1 MGTGSTST
9 LTLHECKVRASL
21 LLKDLDSSD
30 SARATRAA
38 ERMRALPFF
47 AGLPLG
53 EVLARR
59 DTVRHKHGLAVIA
72 REAGHATWTQLKHAL
87 SDAEPAPAPAP
98 TLDTGGFFQKQ
109 PSVFLN
115 RWCATY
121 EEAAA
126 SLAAQG
132 GFLFPFRHQWF
143 VCEAEFLQ
151 ALGIDTKDPD
161 WERMGR
167 DWVRPRDSAARA
179 RLEVKLVALGY
190 GGRHVAD

>member
-9 LTLHECKVRASL
+9 VTLHECKVRASL
-21 LLKDLDSSD
+21 LLKDLDSPD
-30 SARATRAA
+30 TTRATRAA

-47 AGLPLG
+47 AGLSLG

-72 REAGHATWTQLKHAL
+72 REAGHATWTQLKQAL
-87 SDAEPAPAPAP
+87 SDAAPPPA
-98 TLDTGGFFQKQ
+98 LDTGGFFQKQ
-109 PSVFLN
+109 QGVFLN
-115 RWCATY
+115 RWFATY
-121 EEAAA
+121 DEAAA
-126 SLAAQG
+126 SFAAQG
-132 GFLFPFRHQWF
+132 GFLFPFRHQCF
-143 VCEAEFLQ
+143 VCEADFLQ
-151 ALGIDTKDPD
+151 ALGIDTADPD

>member
-9 LTLHECKVRASL
+9 VVTLHECKVRASL
-21 LLKDLDSSD
+21 LLKDLDSPD
-30 SARATRAA
+30 TARATRAA

-59 DTVRHKHGLAVIA
+59 DTVQHKHGLAVIA
-72 REAGHATWTQLKHAL
+72 REAGHATWTELKQAL
-87 SDAEPAPAPAP
+87 SNTEPAPA
-98 TLDTGGFFQKQ
+98 LDTGGFFQKQ
-109 PSVFLN
+109 QGVFLN
-115 RWCATY
+115 RWFATY
-121 EEAAA
+121 DEAAA

-143 VCEAEFLQ
+143 VCEADFLQ
-151 ALGIDTKDPD
+151 ALGIDTKDAD

-167 DWVRPRDSAARA
+167 DWVRPRDSAART
-179 RLEVKLVALGY
+179 RLEGKLVALGY
-190 GGRHVAD
+190 GGRHVAG

>member
-9 LTLHECKVRASL
+9 VTLHDCKVRASL
-21 LLKDLDSSD
+21 LLKDLDSPD
-30 SARATRAA
+30 TARATRAA

-59 DTVRHKHGLAVIA
+59 DTVQHKHGLAVIA
-72 REAGHATWTQLKHAL
+72 REAGHATWTELKQAL
-87 SDAEPAPAPAP
+87 SNTEPAPA
-98 TLDTGGFFQKQ
+98 LDTGGFFQKQ
-109 PSVFLN
+109 QGVFLN
-115 RWCATY
+115 RWFATY

-126 SLAAQG
+126 SLATQG
-132 GFLFPFRHQWF
+132 GFLFPFRQQCF
-143 VCEAEFLQ
+143 VCEADFLQ

-167 DWVRPRDSAARA
+167 DWVRPRDSAART

-190 GGRHVAD
+190 GGRHVAG